1 LGFKNKKDFLQ
12 KRIFFCT
19 RIKKMS
25 QGTFS
30 PIPSSREE
38 WLICF
43 KEENEIRLSS
53 EVQKLYDEGWN
64 CNDLKRITMFVKN
77 QVCNKKGFDPE
88 LYIPAS
94 MEAAQ
99 IYGKDPEFKEIAL
112 FFKYDTRRNG
122 HYAVGMDAPEIEGLF
137 DLNGN
142 TTNLFKFTQP
152 DRPLVISAGS
162 YT

>member
-1 LGFKNKKDFLQ
+1 
-12 KRIFFCT
+12 
-19 RIKKMS
+19 MS

-94 MEAAQ
+94 MVN
-99 IYGKDPEFKEIAL
+99 
-112 FFKYDTRRNG
+112 FFYFLSKLIKISFFFLG
-122 HYAVGMDAPEIEGLF
+122 SCS
-137 DLNGN
+137 
-142 TTNLFKFTQP
+142 NLWK
-152 DRPLVISAGS
+152 RP
-162 YT
+162 